1 MSDDPS
7 WCGRSRTSSS
17 STPRRP
23 RFPDQRRSNPDRGSE
38 TRQPEIDIKKM
49 TYFRHHSTFQRIL
62 HLRIN
67 QREKLPQPGNDGGVI
82 DRRISR
88 EVLHEADVEM
98 RPRARQLADPP
109 HLPHVRSHVRVEPH
123 HVARVVHG
131 DRVQVVLDPAEIF
144 ADFERR
150 ELRMIDR
157 L

>member
-1 MSDDPS
+1 M
-7 WCGRSRTSSS
+7 
-17 STPRRP
+17 
-23 RFPDQRRSNPDRGSE
+23 
-38 TRQPEIDIKKM
+38 
-49 TYFRHHSTFQRIL
+49 
-62 HLRIN
+62 
-67 QREKLPQPGNDGGVI
+67 I

-150 ELRMIDR
+150 ELRIINRFVIVPDTVFGQFRTVFDLRDGKKVKLMTF
-157 L
+157 

>member
-1 MSDDPS
+1 M
-7 WCGRSRTSSS
+7 
-17 STPRRP
+17 
-23 RFPDQRRSNPDRGSE
+23 
-38 TRQPEIDIKKM
+38 
-49 TYFRHHSTFQRIL
+49 
-62 HLRIN
+62 RIN

-150 ELRMIDR
+150 ELRIIDR
-157 L
+157 FVIVPDTVFVQFRTVFDLRDGKKVKLMTF